1 MVINYIYAS
10 IVSSFTGLYLFFWI
24 IGVINFLKKRD
35 LESFK
40 LSGLMFCALA
50 LASGPVLIYSTE
62 ALSTRLTLYNY
73 MALMNYGA
81 ILLYIDIITKRFK
94 LSGWILTLLKIGL
107 CFIVIAIIG
116 SLTACFLDRQDLI
129 FIFSDQLPNNL
140 FLIHAF
146 EGAKLSPVV
155 RPISLFGT
163 ILTILVNLWLL
174 YRFYKQRLK
183 GAEFLI
189 MAGIIVSLF
198 AKANDFIMTSGIG
211 YYLIPLGFLSY
222 FFEIVYFQLNL
233 ADSNS

>member
-1 MVINYIYAS
+1 
-10 IVSSFTGLYLFFWI
+10 
-24 IGVINFLKKRD
+24 
-35 LESFK
+35 
-40 LSGLMFCALA
+40 
-50 LASGPVLIYSTE
+50 
-62 ALSTRLTLYNY
+62 

-129 FIFSDQLPNNL
+129 FIFSEQLPNNL
-140 FLIHAF
+140 FLMHAF

-155 RPISLFGT
+155 RPISLIGT

-174 YRFYKQRLK
+174 YRFYRQRLK

>member
-24 IGVINFLKKRD
+24 IGVINFFKKRD

-50 LASGPVLIYSTE
+50 LACGPVLIFSAE
-62 ALSTRLTLYNY
+62 ALPTRLTIYNY

-94 LSGWILTLLKIGL
+94 LSGMTLALLKIGL
-107 CFIVIAIIG
+107 CLIVVAII
-116 SLTACFLDRQDLI
+116 STLTACLLDRQDLI
-129 FIFSDQLPNNL
+129 FIFSDELPNNL

-146 EGAKLSPVV
+146 EGAKLSPLVK
-155 RPISLFGT
+155 PISLFGT
-163 ILTILVNLWLL
+163 ILTIIVNMWLL
-174 YRFYKQRLK
+174 YRFYKKKLK

-189 MAGIIVSLF
+189 MAGIIVSLL
-198 AKANDFIMTSGIG
+198 AKANDFIMTSGFG

-233 ADSNS
+233 ADSSS

>member
-1 MVINYIYAS
+1 MK
-10 IVSSFTGLYLFFWI
+10 LY
-24 IGVINFLKKRD
+24 
-35 LESFK
+35 S
-40 LSGLMFCALA
+40 
-50 LASGPVLIYSTE
+50 
-62 ALSTRLTLYNY
+62 
-73 MALMNYGA
+73 A
-81 ILLYIDIITKRFK
+81 IK
-94 LSGWILTLLKIGL
+94 
-107 CFIVIAIIG
+107 
-116 SLTACFLDRQDLI
+116 
-129 FIFSDQLPNNL
+129 NNL

-183 GAEFLI
+183 GAELLI